1 MKKYRKFLF
10 LFVIIIAVVLG
21 VFLYTS
27 ISKENNVSPEEK
39 SLSEIEYLEKKMVT
53 LLNQLNNIE
62 SRNYNLS
69 VSKITENEE
78 SSQSQSE
85 GSSDKQN
92 SEESGSGSSGESNKD
107 EQQEG
112 GSNVQSDEEDNEEYT
127 LKEEGILDN
136 NGQIDWEDIKAEVE
150 NLYSQIPTI
159 TLDLYSLDIAK
170 EDVLGFNQ
178 ELDNLTISVEE
189 ENKENT
195 ILSLSKLYEFFPK
208 FVDKTTDNVTYKAV
222 ISTKNE
228 LFKAYSK
235 LDSGNWDEISQD
247 VTNTINV
254 YSNNLINTNT
264 DANKQYSINKIYIML
279 NELQNAVKLQDR
291 AIFLIKYENIL
302 EEINNL

>member
-1 MKKYRKFLF
+1 MKKYKKFLF
-10 LFVIIIAVVLG
+10 LFIIIIAVVLG

-27 ISKENNVSPEEK
+27 VSKENTVSSEEK
-39 SLSEIEYLEKKMVT
+39 SLSEIEYLEKKLVT

-69 VSKITENEE
+69 VSKITEQEE

-85 GSSDKQN
+85 ESSKKED
-92 SEESGSGSSGESNKD
+92 SGTESESNKND
-107 EQQEG
+107 QQGASNNEQ
-112 GSNVQSDEEDNEEYT
+112 SNVEDNEEYT
-127 LKEEGILDN
+127 LKEDGILNN
-136 NGQIDWEDIKAEVE
+136 NGQIDWEDIKKEVE

-159 TLDLYSLDIAK
+159 TLDLYSLDVAK

-178 ELDNLTISVEE
+178 EIDNLTISVQE

-195 ILSLSKLYEFFPK
+195 LSNLSKIYEFIPRFLEK
-208 FVDKTTDNVTYKAV
+208 ITDNMTYKAV
-222 ISTKNE
+222 INTKNE

-235 LDSGNWDEISQD
+235 LDSGNWDEISND
-247 VTNTINV
+247 VTNTINI

-264 DANKQYSINKIYIML
+264 DENKQYSINKIYIML

-291 AIFLIKYENIL
+291 AIFLIKYENVL
-302 EEINNL
+302 EEVNNL

>member
-1 MKKYRKFLF
+1 MKKYKKFLF
-10 LFVIIIAVVLG
+10 LFIIIIAVVLG

-27 ISKENNVSPEEK
+27 VSKENTVSSEEK
-39 SLSEIEYLEKKMVT
+39 SLSEIEYLEKKLVT

-69 VSKITENEE
+69 VSKITEQEE

-85 GSSDKQN
+85 ESSKKED
-92 SEESGSGSSGESNKD
+92 SGTESESNKNNQQGASNN
-107 EQQEG
+107 EQ
-112 GSNVQSDEEDNEEYT
+112 SNVEDNEEYT
-127 LKEEGILDN
+127 LKEDGILNN
-136 NGQIDWEDIKAEVE
+136 NGQIDWDDIKKEVE

-159 TLDLYSLDIAK
+159 TLDLYSLDVAK

-178 ELDNLTISVEE
+178 EIDNLTISVQE

-195 ILSLSKLYEFFPK
+195 LSNLSKIYEFIPRFLEK
-208 FVDKTTDNVTYKAV
+208 ITDNMTYKAV
-222 ISTKNE
+222 INTKNE

-235 LDSGNWDEISQD
+235 LDSGNWDEISND
-247 VTNTINV
+247 VTNTINI

-264 DANKQYSINKIYIML
+264 DENKQYSINKIYIML

-291 AIFLIKYENIL
+291 AIFLIKYENVL
-302 EEINNL
+302 EEVNNL

>member
-178 ELDNLTISVEE
+178 ELDNLTISVQE

-195 ILSLSKLYEFFPK
+195 LSNLSKIYEFIPRFLEK
-208 FVDKTTDNVTYKAV
+208 ITDNMTYKAV
-222 ISTKNE
+222 INTKNE

-235 LDSGNWDEISQD
+235 LDSGNWDEISND
-247 VTNTINV
+247 VTNTINI

>member
-1 MKKYRKFLF
+1 MKKYKKFLF
-10 LFVIIIAVVLG
+10 LFIIIIAVVLG

-27 ISKENNVSPEEK
+27 VSKENTVSSEEK
-39 SLSEIEYLEKKMVT
+39 SLSEIEYLEKKLVT

-69 VSKITENEE
+69 VSKITEQEE

-85 GSSDKQN
+85 DSSKKED
-92 SEESGSGSSGESNKD
+92 SGTESESNKNNQQGASNN
-107 EQQEG
+107 EQ
-112 GSNVQSDEEDNEEYT
+112 SNVEDNEEYT
-127 LKEEGILDN
+127 LKEDGILNN
-136 NGQIDWEDIKAEVE
+136 NGQIDWEDIKKEVE

-159 TLDLYSLDIAK
+159 TLDLYSLDVAK

-178 ELDNLTISVEE
+178 EIDNLTISVQE

-195 ILSLSKLYEFFPK
+195 LSNLSKIYEFIPRFLEK
-208 FVDKTTDNVTYKAV
+208 ITDNMTYKAV
-222 ISTKNE
+222 INTKNE

-235 LDSGNWDEISQD
+235 LDSGNWDEISND
-247 VTNTINV
+247 VTNTINI

-264 DANKQYSINKIYIML
+264 DENKQYSINKIYIML

-291 AIFLIKYENIL
+291 AIFLIKYENVL
-302 EEINNL
+302 EEVNNL

>member
-1 MKKYRKFLF
+1 MKKYKKFLF
-10 LFVIIIAVVLG
+10 LFIIIIAVVLG

-27 ISKENNVSPEEK
+27 VSKENTVSSEEK
-39 SLSEIEYLEKKMVT
+39 SLSEIEYLEKKLVT

-69 VSKITENEE
+69 VSKITEQEE

-85 GSSDKQN
+85 ESSKKED
-92 SEESGSGSSGESNKD
+92 SGTESESNKNNQQGASNN
-107 EQQEG
+107 EQ
-112 GSNVQSDEEDNEEYT
+112 SNVEDNEEYT
-127 LKEEGILDN
+127 LKEDGILNN
-136 NGQIDWEDIKAEVE
+136 NGQIDWEDIKKEVE

-159 TLDLYSLDIAK
+159 TLDLYSLDVTK

-178 ELDNLTISVEE
+178 EIDNLTISVQE

-195 ILSLSKLYEFFPK
+195 LSNLSKIYEFIPRFLEK
-208 FVDKTTDNVTYKAV
+208 ITDNMTYKAV
-222 ISTKNE
+222 INTKNE

-235 LDSGNWDEISQD
+235 LDSGNWDEISND
-247 VTNTINV
+247 VTNTINI

-264 DANKQYSINKIYIML
+264 DENKQYSINKIYIML

-291 AIFLIKYENIL
+291 AIFLIKYENVL
-302 EEINNL
+302 EEVNNL

>member
-1 MKKYRKFLF
+1 MKKYKKFLF
-10 LFVIIIAVVLG
+10 LFIIIIAVVLG

-27 ISKENNVSPEEK
+27 VSKENTVSSEEK
-39 SLSEIEYLEKKMVT
+39 SLSEIEYLEKKLVT

-69 VSKITENEE
+69 VSKITEQEE

-85 GSSDKQN
+85 ESSKKED
-92 SEESGSGSSGESNKD
+92 SGTESESNKNNQQGASNN
-107 EQQEG
+107 EQ
-112 GSNVQSDEEDNEEYT
+112 SNVEDNEEYT
-127 LKEEGILDN
+127 LKEDGILNN
-136 NGQIDWEDIKAEVE
+136 NGQIDWEDIKKEVE

-159 TLDLYSLDIAK
+159 TLDLYSLDVAK

-178 ELDNLTISVEE
+178 EIDNLTISVQE
-189 ENKENT
+189 ENKET
-195 ILSLSKLYEFFPK
+195 TLSNLSKIYEFIPRFLEK
-208 FVDKTTDNVTYKAV
+208 ITDNMTYKAV
-222 ISTKNE
+222 INTKNE

-235 LDSGNWDEISQD
+235 LDSGNWDEISKD

-264 DANKQYSINKIYIML
+264 DENKQYSINKIYIML

-291 AIFLIKYENIL
+291 AIFLIKYENVL
-302 EEINNL
+302 EEVNNL

>member
-1 MKKYRKFLF
+1 MKKYKKFLF
-10 LFVIIIAVVLG
+10 IFIIIIAVVLG

-27 ISKENNVSPEEK
+27 VSKENTVSSEEK
-39 SLSEIEYLEKKMVT
+39 SLSEIEYLEKKLVT

-69 VSKITENEE
+69 VSKITEQEE

-85 GSSDKQN
+85 ESSKKED
-92 SEESGSGSSGESNKD
+92 SGTESESNKNNQQGASNN
-107 EQQEG
+107 EQ
-112 GSNVQSDEEDNEEYT
+112 SNVEDNEEYT
-127 LKEEGILDN
+127 LKEDGILNN
-136 NGQIDWEDIKAEVE
+136 NGQIDWEDIKKEVE

-159 TLDLYSLDIAK
+159 TLDLYSLDVAK

-178 ELDNLTISVEE
+178 EIDNLTISVQE

-195 ILSLSKLYEFFPK
+195 LSNLSKIYEFIPRFLEK
-208 FVDKTTDNVTYKAV
+208 ITDNMTYKAV
-222 ISTKNE
+222 INTKNE

-235 LDSGNWDEISQD
+235 LDSGNWDEISND
-247 VTNTINV
+247 VTNTINI

-264 DANKQYSINKIYIML
+264 DENKQYSINKIYIML

-291 AIFLIKYENIL
+291 AIFLIKYENVL
-302 EEINNL
+302 EEVNNL

>member
-1 MKKYRKFLF
+1 MKKYKKFLF
-10 LFVIIIAVVLG
+10 LFIIIIAVVLG

-27 ISKENNVSPEEK
+27 VSKENTVSSEEK
-39 SLSEIEYLEKKMVT
+39 SLSEIEYLEKKLVT

-69 VSKITENEE
+69 VSKITEQEE

-85 GSSDKQN
+85 ESSKKED
-92 SEESGSGSSGESNKD
+92 SGTESESNKNNQQGASNN
-107 EQQEG
+107 EQ
-112 GSNVQSDEEDNEEYT
+112 SNVEDNEEYT
-127 LKEEGILDN
+127 LKEDGILNN
-136 NGQIDWEDIKAEVE
+136 NGQIDWEDIKKEVE

-159 TLDLYSLDIAK
+159 TLDLYSLDVAK

-178 ELDNLTISVEE
+178 EIDNLTISVQE

-195 ILSLSKLYEFFPK
+195 LSNLSKIYEFIPRFLEK
-208 FVDKTTDNVTYKAV
+208 ITDNMTYKAV
-222 ISTKNE
+222 INTKNE

-291 AIFLIKYENIL
+291 AIFLIKYENVL
-302 EEINNL
+302 EEVNNL

>member
-1 MKKYRKFLF
+1 MKKYKKFLF
-10 LFVIIIAVVLG
+10 LFIIIIAVVLG

-27 ISKENNVSPEEK
+27 VSKENTVSSEEK
-39 SLSEIEYLEKKMVT
+39 SLSEIEYLEKKLVT

-69 VSKITENEE
+69 VSKITEQEE

-85 GSSDKQN
+85 ESSKKED
-92 SEESGSGSSGESNKD
+92 SGTESESNKNNQQGASNN
-107 EQQEG
+107 EQ
-112 GSNVQSDEEDNEEYT
+112 SNVEDNEEYT
-127 LKEEGILDN
+127 LKEDGILNN
-136 NGQIDWEDIKAEVE
+136 NGQIDWEDIKKEVE

-159 TLDLYSLDIAK
+159 TLDLYSLDVAK

-178 ELDNLTISVEE
+178 EIDNLTISVQE

-195 ILSLSKLYEFFPK
+195 LSNLSKIYEFIPRFLEK
-208 FVDKTTDNVTYKAV
+208 ITDNMTYKAV
-222 ISTKNE
+222 INTKNE

-235 LDSGNWDEISQD
+235 LDSGNWDEISND
-247 VTNTINV
+247 VTNTINI

-264 DANKQYSINKIYIML
+264 DENKQYSINKIYIML

-291 AIFLIKYENIL
+291 AIFLIKYENVL
-302 EEINNL
+302 EEVNNL

>member
-1 MKKYRKFLF
+1 MKKYKKFLF
-10 LFVIIIAVVLG
+10 LFIIIIAVVLG

-27 ISKENNVSPEEK
+27 VSKENTVSSEEK
-39 SLSEIEYLEKKMVT
+39 SLSEIEYLEKKLVT

-69 VSKITENEE
+69 VSKITEHEE

-85 GSSDKQN
+85 ESSKKED
-92 SEESGSGSSGESNKD
+92 SGTESESNKND
-107 EQQEG
+107 QQGASNNEQ
-112 GSNVQSDEEDNEEYT
+112 SNVEDNEEYT
-127 LKEEGILDN
+127 LKEDGILNN
-136 NGQIDWEDIKAEVE
+136 NGQIDWEDIKKEVE

-159 TLDLYSLDIAK
+159 TLDLYSLDVAK

-178 ELDNLTISVEE
+178 EIDNLTISVQE

-195 ILSLSKLYEFFPK
+195 LSNLSKIYEFIPRFLEK
-208 FVDKTTDNVTYKAV
+208 ITDNRTYKAV
-222 ISTKNE
+222 INTKNE

-235 LDSGNWDEISQD
+235 LDSGNWDEIFND
-247 VTNTINV
+247 VTNTINI

-264 DANKQYSINKIYIML
+264 DENKQYSINKIYIML

-291 AIFLIKYENIL
+291 AIFLIKYENVL
-302 EEINNL
+302 EEVNNL

>member
-1 MKKYRKFLF
+1 MKKYKKFLF
-10 LFVIIIAVVLG
+10 LFIIIIAVVLG

-27 ISKENNVSPEEK
+27 VSKENTVSSEEK
-39 SLSEIEYLEKKMVT
+39 SLSEIEYLEKKLVT

-69 VSKITENEE
+69 VSKITEQEE

-85 GSSDKQN
+85 DSSKKED
-92 SEESGSGSSGESNKD
+92 SGTESESNKND
-107 EQQEG
+107 QQGASNNEQ
-112 GSNVQSDEEDNEEYT
+112 SNVEDNEEYT
-127 LKEEGILDN
+127 LKEDGILNN
-136 NGQIDWEDIKAEVE
+136 NGQIDWEDIKKEVE

-159 TLDLYSLDIAK
+159 TLDLYSLDVAK

-178 ELDNLTISVEE
+178 EIDNLTISVQE

-195 ILSLSKLYEFFPK
+195 LSNLSKIYEFIPRFLEK
-208 FVDKTTDNVTYKAV
+208 ITDNMTYKAV
-222 ISTKNE
+222 INTKNE

-235 LDSGNWDEISQD
+235 LDSGNWDEISND
-247 VTNTINV
+247 VTNTINI

-264 DANKQYSINKIYIML
+264 DESKQYSINKIYIML

-291 AIFLIKYENIL
+291 AIFLIKYENVL
-302 EEINNL
+302 EEVNNL

>member
-1 MKKYRKFLF
+1 MKKYKKFLF
-10 LFVIIIAVVLG
+10 LFIIIIAVVLG

-27 ISKENNVSPEEK
+27 VSKENTVSSEEK
-39 SLSEIEYLEKKMVT
+39 SLSEIEYLEKKLVT

-69 VSKITENEE
+69 VSKITEQEE

-85 GSSDKQN
+85 ESSKKED
-92 SEESGSGSSGESNKD
+92 SGTESESNKND
-107 EQQEG
+107 QQGASNNEQ
-112 GSNVQSDEEDNEEYT
+112 SNVEDNEEYT
-127 LKEEGILDN
+127 LKEDGILNN
-136 NGQIDWEDIKAEVE
+136 NGQIDWEDIKKEVE

-159 TLDLYSLDIAK
+159 TLDLYSLDVAK

-178 ELDNLTISVEE
+178 EIDNLTISVQE

-195 ILSLSKLYEFFPK
+195 LSNLSKIYEFIPRFLEK
-208 FVDKTTDNVTYKAV
+208 ITDNMTYKAV
-222 ISTKNE
+222 INTKNE

>member
-1 MKKYRKFLF
+1 MKKYKKFLF
-10 LFVIIIAVVLG
+10 LFIIIIAVVLG

-27 ISKENNVSPEEK
+27 VSKENTVSSEEK
-39 SLSEIEYLEKKMVT
+39 SLSEIEYLEKKLVT

-69 VSKITENEE
+69 VSKITEQEE

-85 GSSDKQN
+85 DSSKKED
-92 SEESGSGSSGESNKD
+92 SGTESESNKND
-107 EQQEG
+107 QQGASNNEQ
-112 GSNVQSDEEDNEEYT
+112 SNVEDNEEYT
-127 LKEEGILDN
+127 LKEDGILNN
-136 NGQIDWEDIKAEVE
+136 NGQIDWEDIKKEVE

-159 TLDLYSLDIAK
+159 TLDLYSLDVAK

-178 ELDNLTISVEE
+178 EIDNLTISVQE

-195 ILSLSKLYEFFPK
+195 LSNLSKIYEFIPRFLEK
-208 FVDKTTDNVTYKAV
+208 ITDNMTYKAV
-222 ISTKNE
+222 INTKNE

-235 LDSGNWDEISQD
+235 LDSGNWDEISND
-247 VTNTINV
+247 VTNTINI

-264 DANKQYSINKIYIML
+264 DENKQYSINKIYIML

-291 AIFLIKYENIL
+291 AIFLIKYENVL
-302 EEINNL
+302 EEVNNL

>member
-1 MKKYRKFLF
+1 MKKYKKFLF
-10 LFVIIIAVVLG
+10 LFIIIIAVVLG

-27 ISKENNVSPEEK
+27 VSKENTVSSEEK
-39 SLSEIEYLEKKMVT
+39 SLSEIEYLEKKLVT

-69 VSKITENEE
+69 VSKITEQEE

-85 GSSDKQN
+85 DSSKKED
-92 SEESGSGSSGESNKD
+92 SGTESESNKND
-107 EQQEG
+107 QQGDSSTEQ
-112 GSNVQSDEEDNEEYT
+112 SNVEDNEEYT
-127 LKEEGILDN
+127 LKEDGILNN
-136 NGQIDWEDIKAEVE
+136 NGQIDWEDIKKEVE

-159 TLDLYSLDIAK
+159 TLDLYSLDVAK

-178 ELDNLTISVEE
+178 EIDNLTISVQE

-195 ILSLSKLYEFFPK
+195 LSNLSKIYEFIPRFLEK
-208 FVDKTTDNVTYKAV
+208 ITDNMTYKAV
-222 ISTKNE
+222 INTKNE

-235 LDSGNWDEISQD
+235 LDSGNWDEISND
-247 VTNTINV
+247 VTNTINI

-264 DANKQYSINKIYIML
+264 DENKQYSINKIYIML

-291 AIFLIKYENIL
+291 AIFLIKYENVL
-302 EEINNL
+302 EEVNNL